1 MEYEAPSS
9 RHKRASRSTGPRPR
23 LVNDAVRAAMAMLR
37 LPSGAPRLP
46 LTALSAAE
54 ARTLR
59 AVLAKSGLLTG
70 AEGELTA
77 SAS

>member
-1 MEYEAPSS
+1 
-9 RHKRASRSTGPRPR
+9 
-23 LVNDAVRAAMAMLR
+23 MAMLR

-54 ARTLR
+54 VRTLH